1 MEKDVEN
8 VVEETVGNVNTYKVE
23 LLDKSK
29 KKGDTMAQF
38 SMIFAFIAL
47 AGAVLSLIFGVLSF
61 IFAGMVFPP
70 FIHVILFSPILV
82 IAILSI
88 IFASIA
94 KKKGNVS
101 GKRKVG
107 KILGILSAI
116 VLALSIVL
124 MLVLGIFWL
133 FVIVL
138 VVIFGA
144 AAITVIETIIGV
156 LITISPAL
164 APVLGIVGPIL
175 IAAVPTVLGIFAQA
189 LAPDLVDMLMEF
201 IRSILGGGVIIFPIV

>member
-164 APVLGIVGPIL
+164 APILGIVGPIL

-201 IRSILGGGVIIFPIV
+201 IRSLLGGGVIIFPIV

>member
-101 GKRKVG
+101 AKRKVG

-164 APVLGIVGPIL
+164 APILGIVGPIL

-201 IRSILGGGVIIFPIV
+201 IRSLLGGGVIIFPIV

>member
-164 APVLGIVGPIL
+164 APILGIVGPIL

-201 IRSILGGGVIIFPIV
+201 IRSLLGGGVIIFTIV